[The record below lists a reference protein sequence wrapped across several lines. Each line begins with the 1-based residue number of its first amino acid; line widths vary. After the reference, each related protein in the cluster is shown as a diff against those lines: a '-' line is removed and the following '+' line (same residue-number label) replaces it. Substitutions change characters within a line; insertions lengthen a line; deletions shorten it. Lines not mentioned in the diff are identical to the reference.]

1 MEPGPTWDDVPSQA
15 DASEDA
21 ATAMFTADVLKARL
35 LKEQQEEEAA
45 QATVMFTRDKKRVDE
60 LKVEVEELEEEE
72 EATAMFSLEEL
83 KARGADPVS
92 EDEDEDK
99 AEDDDAT
106 VIFQRPTRRRD
117 EED

>member
-1 MEPGPTWDDVPSQA
+1 MGFLDMGMAEILLVIVIALIIWGPGRLPEIARTMGKAVSTLRRTSSELTSQI
-15 DASEDA
+15 
-21 ATAMFTADVLKARL
+21 
-35 LKEQQEEEAA
+35 
-45 QATVMFTRDKKRVDE
+45 KR
-60 LKVEVEELEEEE
+60 ELEEEE